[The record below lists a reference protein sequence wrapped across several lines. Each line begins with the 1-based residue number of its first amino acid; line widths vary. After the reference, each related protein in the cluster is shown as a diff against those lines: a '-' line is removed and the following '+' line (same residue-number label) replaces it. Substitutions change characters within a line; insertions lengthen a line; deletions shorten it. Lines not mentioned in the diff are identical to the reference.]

1 MLINILIN
9 IKNENKHLTQEIRRN
24 YIKRILEDK
33 KQKLVNNKQKK
44 YIIQEFIFKKKRN
57 KSFSSLTKTQG
68 RKLR

>member
-9 IKNENKHLTQEIRRN
+9 IKNEKKHLTQEIRRN
-24 YIKRILEDK
+24 YTKRILKDK
-33 KQKLVNNKQKK
+33 KQKLVNHKPEK

-57 KSFSSLTKTQG
+57 KSFSSLIKTQR

>member
-24 YIKRILEDK
+24 YTKRILKDK
-33 KQKLVNNKQKK
+33 KQKLVNPKPEK

-57 KSFSSLTKTQG
+57 KSFSSLIKTQG